1 MRTAMQ
7 ERFRY
12 PLSHCQEPFWFH
24 EIAGGGRANIA
35 HVAFTARALDTA
47 RLADAFTAVVRPH
60 EALHTAIVSMPG
72 GASGFVAEGCAA
84 KPEFREASQ
93 CTDDQP
99 FVRDRPLRELPRAVA
114 LAGPPLCPG
123 VADRPAARARP

>member
-7 ERFRY
+7 EWFRY

-47 RLADAFTAVVRPH
+47 RLAHAFTAVVRRPR
-60 EALHTAIVSMPG
+60 AQHTARARLPR
-72 GASGFVAEGCAA
+72 GARGRLAPGCAA
-84 KPEFREASQ
+84 HAGY
-93 CTDDQP
+93 
-99 FVRDRPLRELPRAVA
+99 RDART
-114 LAGPPLCPG
+114 CPG
-123 VADRPAARARP
+123 DGPLLPAALLC

>member
-47 RLADAFTAVVRPH
+47 RLADAFTAGGGRPQAPHTPVVR
-60 EALHTAIVSMPG
+60 IPG
-72 GASGFVAEGCAA
+72 GATRLVARGGAPHPRCRRADPGPGA
-84 KPEFREASQ
+84 QTPL
-93 CTDDQP
+93 P
-99 FVRDRPLRELPRAVA
+99 DRA
-114 LAGPPLCPG
+114 
-123 VADRPAARARP
+123 PAAR

>member
-47 RLADAFTAVVRPH
+47 RLADAFTAVAPRP
-60 EALHTAIVSMPG
+60 ATPPPSILPLPPGAIG
-72 GASGFVAEGCAA
+72 LLA
-84 KPEFREASQ
+84 KG
-93 CTDDQP
+93 
-99 FVRDRPLRELPRAVA
+99 
-114 LAGPPLCPG
+114 GPPQPGIPPVEPCPG
-123 VADRPAARARP
+123 HLTPRPAPPPATLP